1 MRAGRAAE
9 LDRLSFRGAAL
20 CRVAASPRP
29 GPDSPDGGP
38 GRLES
43 AVVGPL
49 RPRVSAAQIL
59 VHLLQAGSA
68 DHSEHE
74 EEVSC
79 DGEADQSPSPSRTV
93 GDEARGGAV
102 EGCDAHGVATGN
114 GAEIRCGGRQLAR
127 LDDSGGDGRPSSGR
141 EGDRPALAGMPETDE
156 GDHRQERVE
165 DVEQVGPQEGRTG
178 FDARL
183 EVEVRARV
191 RQPVGVE
198 DARQHV
204 AQPVLIDGRRRQAA
218 DRRDVARRRAGVLPR
233 GPRQVGPGRGER
245 VREDDAHEPATH
257 LPPDASFPAQAEAF
271 RCERGQGDDDRD
283 GHHGRQRHDPC
294 ARYGGR
300 QSRRRTPSQA
310 VVHED
315 ARPGPH
321 GGRAGQEGDGV
332 VVDDGGR
339 RRDGGRRQAEE
350 RSAEGRHT
358 GGFPGAD
365 RQEQSGDSSGDEER
379 RDPSGAGDESGAGYG
394 RDGLPPVSGRGEIEG
409 RMEAVVVLTLQGP
422 FRGVPSG
429 LGRFAR
435 GWGDAPDPALHAPA
449 GPVFQARRR
458 QLLAAYGDVPIGDF
472 ARVVDVGPFVVPADG
487 RAVADRD
494 GAPDQAEQGQQHGQ
508 HAVTSEPRPRSP
520 FEPLPHSGERAF
532 TPCTTWHRRP
542 AVSPPHATSP
552 QAQTVPPPHV
562 RDPSGKAHAG
572 GCGPRISP
580 PVQVRSRGAGRAPA
594 TRPSRFRPSTHGFT
608 GLNDTSHRHWPVT

>member
-1 MRAGRAAE
+1 M
-9 LDRLSFRGAAL
+9 
-20 CRVAASPRP
+20 AASPRP

-79 DGEADQSPSPSRTV
+79 DGEADQSPSPSRTA

-114 GAEIRCGGRQLAR
+114 GAEIRCGDRQLAR
-127 LDDSGGDGRPSSGR
+127 LDDSGGDGRPSPGR

-257 LPPDASFPAQAEAF
+257 LPPVALLPAQAEAL
-271 RCERGQGDDDRD
+271 RCERGQGDDDHD
-283 GHHGRQRHDPC
+283 GHHGGQRDDPR

-300 QSRRRTPSQA
+300 QGRRRTPPQTA
-310 VVHED
+310 VHEN
-315 ARPGPH
+315 ARSDPH

-358 GGFPGAD
+358 GGLPGAD
-365 RQEQSGDSSGDEER
+365 RQEQNGDSSGDEER

-542 AVSPPHATSP
+542 AVSPPHIASP
-552 QAQTVPPPHV
+552 QVRTVPPPHV